1 MIRYNRDMSNNNEPR
16 EIKMTIQEQLNMG
29 LRAIGRQVRFSYN
42 GKIRGGTVHK
52 CFENAV
58 CIQMNAASIDAV
70 IKGKPPVFKT
80 FSYDK
85 IQKCVQ

>member
-1 MIRYNRDMSNNNEPR
+1 MS
-16 EIKMTIQEQLNMG
+16 IQEQLNMG
-29 LRAIGRQVRFSYN
+29 LRVIGRQVRFSYN

-52 CFENAV
+52 CFKNAV
-58 CIQMNAASIDAV
+58 CIQLNAACIQDV
-70 IKGKPPVFKT
+70 IKGKSSEFKT

>member
-1 MIRYNRDMSNNNEPR
+1 
-16 EIKMTIQEQLNMG
+16 MTIQEQLDMG

-58 CIQMNAASIDAV
+58 CIQLNAARIQDV
-70 IKGKPPVFKT
+70 IKGLPLEFKT

-85 IQKCVQ
+85 IEKCVQ